1 MKSPFTSVP
10 FTLYVM
16 PGFQQK
22 SKRYTKELN
31 SFKRQKSKRT
41 KVRYG
46 REFEIIRGGFK
57 LSMINMLRELMET
70 AEDNMKENT
79 GYVSKELET

>member
-1 MKSPFTSVP
+1 MKGYVTSVP
-10 FTLYVM
+10 FTLYIM

-41 KVRYG
+41 KRYG
-46 REFEIIRGGFK
+46 REFDIIRGGFK

-79 GYVSKELET
+79 GYVSRELET